1 MNKQISNRV
10 NKNIIAI
17 ASLFLALTFFLP
29 VSSFALMI
37 ERSAEELAQDAKV
50 IVQGEV
56 KNVRSYKG
64 INGVI
69 YTRALV
75 MVNDVIKGKNIKKNI
90 TVEYEG
96 GEVGDVGVWVED
108 EPSLE
113 KGERALLFLTNSF
126 WRKNVYYIV
135 GGVLGKYAICSDD
148 TVRIGSSCDENNET
162 DKDIN
167 EEEIQNSEELPF
179 METENTEE
187 TKQTLDELL
196 NTIGSAK

>member
-1 MNKQISNRV
+1 M

-17 ASLFLALTFFLP
+17 AFLFLALTFFLP

-37 ERSAEELAQDAKV
+37 EKSAEELAQNAKI

-56 KNVRSYKG
+56 KSVKSYKG

-69 YTRALV
+69 YTRASVL
-75 MVNDVIKGKNIKKNI
+75 VNDVIKGKNIKKNI

-96 GEVGDVGVWVED
+96 GEVGDIGVWVED

-113 KGERALLFLTNSF
+113 KGEQVLLFLTNSF

-135 GGVLGKYAICSDD
+135 GGVLGKYAICPDD
-148 TVRIGSSCDENNET
+148 TVRIGSSCDE
-162 DKDIN
+162 
-167 EEEIQNSEELPF
+167 EEEDGQERQNLEDLLNAIK
-179 METENTEE
+179 NTE
-187 TKQTLDELL
+187 
-196 NTIGSAK
+196 

>member
-1 MNKQISNRV
+1 MNKQISNGV

-56 KNVRSYKG
+56 RSVKSYKG

-69 YTRALV
+69 YTRASV

-96 GEVGDVGVWVED
+96 GEAGDIGVRVED

-113 KGERALLFLTNSF
+113 KGEQVLLFLTNSF

-135 GGVLGKYAICSDD
+135 GGVLGKYAICPDD
-148 TVRIGSSCDENNET
+148 TVMIGSSCDEGDET
-162 DKDIN
+162 ATN
-167 EEEIQNSEELPF
+167 EEVVQAPEEGTLDT
-179 METENTEE
+179 ETFNNTGE

-196 NTIGSAK
+196 SEIGNTK

>member
-1 MNKQISNRV
+1 M
-10 NKNIIAI
+10 NKNILAT
-17 ASLFLALTFFLP
+17 AFLFLALIFFSP

-37 ERSAEELAQDAKV
+37 ERSAEELARDAKV

-56 KNVRSYKG
+56 RSVKSYKG

-75 MVNDVIKGKNIKKNI
+75 LVNDVTKGKNIKKNI

-96 GEVGDVGVWVED
+96 GEVGDIGVWVED

-113 KGERALLFLTNSF
+113 KGEQVLLFLTNSF

-135 GGVLGKYAICSDD
+135 GGVLGKYAICPDD
-148 TVRIGSSCDENNET
+148 TVSLGSSCDE
-162 DKDIN
+162 
-167 EEEIQNSEELPF
+167 EEDDQER
-179 METENTEE
+179 
-187 TKQTLDELL
+187 QTLEDLL
-196 NTIGSAK
+196 NEIENAD

>member
-1 MNKQISNRV
+1 MNKNLIV
-10 NKNIIAI
+10 I
-17 ASLFLALTFFLP
+17 ASLLLALIFFSP

-37 ERSAEELAQDAKV
+37 EKSAEELAQDAKV

-56 KNVRSYKG
+56 RSVKSYKG

-69 YTRALV
+69 YTRASV
-75 MVNDVIKGKNIKKNI
+75 IVSDVIKGKNIKKNI

-96 GEVGDVGVWVED
+96 GEVGDIGVWVED

-148 TVRIGSSCDENNET
+148 TVRMGSSCDEE
-162 DKDIN
+162 D
-167 EEEIQNSEELPF
+167 EESEER
-179 METENTEE
+179 
-187 TKQTLDELL
+187 QTLEDLL
-196 NTIGSAK
+196 NEIENAD